1 MAIPTQ
7 KPQNRI
13 LLVGGIFFAL
23 LAGVVVFLAVNKG
36 SGTPSTSGNTE
47 QVVVAS
53 TTISA
58 GSAITNAQVTTA
70 AYPVQTGR
78 DPFYTNASDV
88 VGKTAAITI
97 APGTPIVQAMLA
109 SAGNSVVP
117 VTGTQ
122 PLIAQGYAG
131 LAIPT
136 HLSGANTTIDQMTVG
151 YQIQAGDQI
160 DILGQYPNG
169 AQSAAFGYVFQ
180 DVPVLAVGSTAAP
193 SASPSA
199 SPAAAQALQAPAW
212 LVVEMPEAEA
222 VQMTALLTG
231 NLVAPTPNAAVPG
244 LVLKYVLRPRDQY
257 GTFTS
262 IKNSHGV
269 SIGTTFKPVILNVP
283 MLTLPKAG
291 SPVNFGK

>member
-1 MAIPTQ
+1 VAIPSQ

-36 SGTPSTSGNTE
+36 SGTPTNPGNTE
-47 QVVVAS
+47 QVVVAN

-58 GSAITNAQVTTA
+58 GQAITAAQVTTA
-70 AYPVQTGR
+70 AYSVPSGH
-78 DPFYTNASDV
+78 DPFYTTPSDV

-97 APGTPIVQAMLA
+97 APGTPIVESMLA
-109 SAGNSVVP
+109 TAGSSVVP

-122 PLIAQGYAG
+122 PLIAEGYAG

-136 HLSGANTTIDQMTVG
+136 HLSTADTTIDQMTVG

-160 DILGQYPNG
+160 DIVGQYPKDANT
-169 AQSAAFGYVFQ
+169 AAFGYVFQ
-180 DVPVLAVGSTAAP
+180 DVPVLSVGYTTSP
-193 SASPSA
+193 SAASPSA
-199 SPAAAQALQAPAW
+199 SPAAQTLQAPAW

-231 NLVAPTPNAAVPG
+231 NLVAVPSPSAVHG
-244 LVLKYVLRPRDQY
+244 LVLKYVLRPADQY
-257 GTFTS
+257 GKFATTTNHGVASTTFTPVLLP
-262 IKNSHGV
+262 GV
-269 SIGTTFKPVILNVP
+269 PT
-283 MLTLPKAG
+283 LTLPGAG
-291 SPVNFGK
+291 SPLNFGKS